1 MGYNQVRGPR
11 NDRSDPSRHEPA
23 GMSARSGGPPRGT
36 VLVLTL
42 PQFFRGVHRLD
53 QIETHHLRFLS
64 IEKSVYRRGS
74 GSTSRK
80 GCQLRRVGR
89 ACGTAASAH
98 ARDQGARRS
107 RWTRGWPTSR
117 VIGPCRPEPPRAWC
131 FCFSPTSGAPGG
143 LFCFALLWPGPGAPQ
158 PRREIHPVA
167 VVPYEGTTMQTP
179 LQITFHNL
187 PHSKVIESA
196 IQEAADRLED
206 THDRITSCRVI
217 VDQPHRHHKE
227 GNLFQVR
234 IDLKMPGAELVVKRE
249 HAGTLASGDLSL
261 VIQDAF
267 EEMQGQIEEFV
278 NRRRGF
284 VKTHEDLPHA

>member
-89 ACGTAASAH
+89 VCGTAASAH

-107 RWTRGWPTSR
+107 RWTCGWPTSR
-117 VIGPCRPEPPRAWC
+117 GDRAMSPGTPACVVLLLFSDIGGPWRAVLVCSALAWTG
-131 FCFSPTSGAPGG
+131 SAPAAAGDS
-143 LFCFALLWPGPGAPQ
+143 
-158 PRREIHPVA
+158 PRRGRPLRGNDHANSTPDH
-167 VVPYEGTTMQTP
+167 VP
-179 LQITFHNL
+179 
-187 PHSKVIESA
+187 
-196 IQEAADRLED
+196 
-206 THDRITSCRVI
+206 
-217 VDQPHRHHKE
+217 
-227 GNLFQVR
+227 
-234 IDLKMPGAELVVKRE
+234 
-249 HAGTLASGDLSL
+249 
-261 VIQDAF
+261 
-267 EEMQGQIEEFV
+267 
-278 NRRRGF
+278 
-284 VKTHEDLPHA
+284 